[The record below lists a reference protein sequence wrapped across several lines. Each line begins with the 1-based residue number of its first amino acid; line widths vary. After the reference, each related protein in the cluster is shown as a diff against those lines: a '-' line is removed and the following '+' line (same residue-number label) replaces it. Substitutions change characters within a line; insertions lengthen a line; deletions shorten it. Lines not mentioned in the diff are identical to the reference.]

1 MATSR
6 ASLPKEMTPFGKG
19 AKKAPPFGKGLPFGA
34 EPVDK
39 GGDKPPKKGK
49 FPNFAKGGS
58 IAEDNPTHKA
68 APASNPPSKN
78 PLDDGKPSGGGQARG
93 GGKATKGKKFQGTF

>member
-1 MATSR
+1 MAITR
-6 ASLPKEMTPFGKG
+6 AKLPKEMTPFGKG
-19 AKKAPPFGKGLPFGA
+19 AKKAPPFGGPPAA
-34 EPVDK
+34 ETPPAKPVGK
-39 GGDKPPKKGK
+39 KPK
-49 FPNFAKGGS
+49 FPGFAAGGS

-68 APASNPPSKN
+68 AMASNPPTGN

>member
-6 ASLPKEMTPFGKG
+6 SSMSKQLT
-19 AKKAPPFGKGLPFGA
+19 PFGKGLPYEA
-34 EPVDK
+34 QPA
-39 GGDKPPKKGK
+39 KPAAKKGK

-58 IAEDNPTHKA
+58 VAEDGPAHMA
-68 APASNPPSKN
+68 SMASNPPSKN

-93 GGKATKGKKFQGTF
+93 GGAATKGKKFQGTF